1 MTEIGAEQKLM
12 LEIGCLRFF
21 PVWDLAGGSAKR
33 LSRLEKRHSTC
44 RCRVACVRHLPFFA
58 PFKHMKPVRDGSA
71 RAAKKKLRHEFA
83 CRPFRRAPFTG
94 DRVGWTFSAYRQ
106 V

>member
-12 LEIGCLRFF
+12 LEIGCFRFF
-21 PVWDLAGGSAKR
+21 PVWDLAGGPAKR

-71 RAAKKKLRHEFA
+71 RAAKKAAARVRL
-83 CRPFRRAPFTG
+83 PPVSTG
-94 DRVGWTFSAYRQ
+94 AVHG
-106 V
+106 